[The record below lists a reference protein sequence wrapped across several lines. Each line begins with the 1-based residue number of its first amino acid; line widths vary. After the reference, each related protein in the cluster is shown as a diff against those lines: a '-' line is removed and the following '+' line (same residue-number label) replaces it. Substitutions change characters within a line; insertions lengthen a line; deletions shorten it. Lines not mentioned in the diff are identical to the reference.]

1 MRGIGPLSSCFT
13 IVVFYH
19 KWTRK
24 SNIKFLFLFFSFVC
38 FVFGK
43 FFILF
48 FNFGIPRNESV
59 PCIDA
64 MDMLL
69 C

>member
-24 SNIKFLFLFFSFVC
+24 SNIKFLFLFFSFV
-38 FVFGK
+38 